1 MSDYGPAVKPAGPER
16 RGTERRTMPPDV
28 RKVYRE
34 LQTYARAFGATSDG
48 IEWVAVPKALL
59 QAATACIESSW
70 RRE

>member
-1 MSDYGPAVKPAGPER
+1 
-16 RGTERRTMPPDV
+16 MPPDV